1 MPRYKVAITF
11 EGSRID
17 AVKAQVAKLFD
28 DQEGMEAAVR
38 KVELATSRSARM
50 DEASSSF
57 EDVKTTVEELRDEL
71 QEWLDNLPE
80 NLRDGDKGS
89 DLQSAIDELES
100 LHGELD
106 GISWPDVEFPGMY

>member
-1 MPRYKVAITF
+1 MPRYRVAITF

-17 AVKAQVAKLFD
+17 AVKALVAKLFD

-38 KVELATSRSARM
+38 KVELATSRSARYQ
-50 DEASSSF
+50 EAS
-57 EDVKTTVEELRDEL
+57 EDLDNAKSTVEELKDEL
-71 QEWLDNLPE
+71 QEWYDGLPE
-80 NLRDGDKGS
+80 NFQSGDKGS
-89 DLQSAIDELES
+89 DLQSAIDELET